1 MKAVQKILFP
11 VDLSDVSPEMVPWVL
26 FVAKKFSAEIHLLFV
41 VRKFDHFSA
50 LDVTRVSIENFEGE
64 IIKGSETKIEEFANR
79 YFEGYP
85 FCKTKVMVG
94 DAAEE
99 IINYVKS
106 ENIDLVIIG
115 THGRKGLDRIVF
127 GSVAD
132 RVIKMSPVPVLSINP
147 YTLPKI

>member
-1 MKAVQKILFP
+1 
-11 VDLSDVSPEMVPWVL
+11 MVPWIL

-50 LDVTRVSIENFEGE
+50 LDVTQVSIENFEGE
-64 IIKGSETKIEEFANR
+64 IIKGAETKIEAFANR

>member
-1 MKAVQKILFP
+1 
-11 VDLSDVSPEMVPWVL
+11 MVPWVL
-26 FVAKKFSAEIHLLFV
+26 FVAKKFSAEIHVLFV

-50 LDVTRVSIENFEGE
+50 LDVTQVSIENFEGE
-64 IIKGSETKIEEFANR
+64 IIKGAETKIEEFANR

-85 FCKTKVMVG
+85 VCRTKVMAG

-99 IINYVKS
+99 IINHVKS
-106 ENIDLVIIG
+106 EDIDLVIIG